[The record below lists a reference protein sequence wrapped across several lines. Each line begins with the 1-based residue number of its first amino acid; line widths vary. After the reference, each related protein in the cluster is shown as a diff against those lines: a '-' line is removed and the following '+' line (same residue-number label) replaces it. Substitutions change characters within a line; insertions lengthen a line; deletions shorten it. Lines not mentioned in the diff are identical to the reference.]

1 MKTLVSI
8 VALSIMATSAPA
20 HAGLFK
26 SLKDAAKKE
35 LSRAAKKSVDNLVDR
50 ATGETAKGKV
60 EASWKVEEG
69 EAAASNGDGTAD
81 LIVGA
86 GTGQPDNPGANE
98 GGGLWN
104 AAAHNGN
111 TTGKPFRQEPGTT
124 VPTADDVLAPED
136 EEAALLLPAVQAYTS
151 VQGPYQAP
159 RKGMSQNG
167 TTVETADEVQAP
179 TRPQRAKLVQNGTT
193 VATAG
198 EVQAPEAPQRAKLKQ
213 NGTRVATASEV
224 QAPTNQ
230 E

>member
-69 EAAASNGDGTAD
+69 EAAASSGDG
-81 LIVGA
+81 
-86 GTGQPDNPGANE
+86 
-98 GGGLWN
+98 N
-104 AAAHNGN
+104 AIGE
-111 TTGKPFRQEPGTT
+111 PFRQEPGTT
-124 VPTADDVLAPED
+124 VPSADDVLAPKD